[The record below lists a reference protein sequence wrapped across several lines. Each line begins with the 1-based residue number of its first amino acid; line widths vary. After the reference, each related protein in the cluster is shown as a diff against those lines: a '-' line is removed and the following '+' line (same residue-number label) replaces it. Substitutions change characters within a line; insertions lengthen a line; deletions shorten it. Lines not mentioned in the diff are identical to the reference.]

1 MFGSLGL
8 IQINLSQLKLEAYR
22 DGKKVMSRKDDMD
35 LPDLLTKQYN

>member
-8 IQINLSQLKLEAYR
+8 IQINLSQLKLEAYQ
-22 DGKKVMSRKDDMD
+22 DGKKVMSHKEDMD